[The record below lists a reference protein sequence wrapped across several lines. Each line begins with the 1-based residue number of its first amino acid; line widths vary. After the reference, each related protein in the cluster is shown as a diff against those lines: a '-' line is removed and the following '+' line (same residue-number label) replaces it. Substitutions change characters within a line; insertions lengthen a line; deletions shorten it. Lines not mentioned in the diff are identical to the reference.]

1 MQTIEIDDEL
11 FGYLQSKAIPFVET
25 PNLTLRRLLLGDS
38 QKAKEPQSPVP
49 KPAQPDKLIRKNKK
63 QPKTHLPKLIQSGLL
78 NQGQVLYLYDYQGN
92 KIEGYEAKIS
102 GKNLIWNNEH
112 FSMSELAKELLKKVG
127 FSSDSVR
134 GPAHWYNADGISIKG
149 LWQQFLNTGGVR

>member
-11 FGYLQSKAIPFVET
+11 FGFLQSKAIPFVET
-25 PNLTLRRLLLGDS
+25 PNLTLKRLLLGDS
-38 QKAKEPQSPVP
+38 PKTKETKLPIT
-49 KPAQPDKLIRKNKK
+49 KPATSSKNVRRGKK
-63 QPKTHLPKLIQSGLL
+63 QPKTDLPKLIQSGLL
-78 NQGQVLYLYDYQGN
+78 NDGQVLYLYDYQGN
-92 KIEGYEAKIS
+92 RIEGYEAKIS

-134 GPAHWYNADGISIKG
+134 GPAHWFNSDGISVKD
-149 LWQQFLNTGGVR
+149 LWKQYLRKY